1 MEARYRSTLWACCF
15 ANFFQAVGS
24 CFAILYVPLRGLYG
38 LSFTDFGFLVSL
50 NFITQVASD
59 VLFSKPVEKYGF
71 RPFAVAA
78 PLVSAAGLGLFAAA
92 PLLFPRR
99 PFAGFC
105 AGMFLF
111 AAAGGLQELLLSPIL
126 DALPI
131 PEERKARSMSMLH
144 SFFAWGQIFVV
155 LATTGLLAV
164 WGAARWQWIVLLWA
178 APPVA
183 GAVLFCRVPLARK
196 NGGAPPLPLR
206 ALARKGVFYALLA
219 AIVLGGAAEVTMAQ
233 WASAFLEKGLRLPK
247 LAGDV
252 WGVCF
257 FSLMLALGRSGYAA
271 LGARVPLRLSF
282 LPLDCTDSV
291 RRWVSSNPAVLSV
304 DERGVISA
312 VGEGSAYLSAISAGG
327 LSCGME
333 VQVEPA
339 PSGIQLEPSRAQL
352 ERGEE
357 LQMQLMLLEADG
369 SAKPNTGHLT
379 AWSSSDARVATVDS
393 QGRVTAL
400 RSGSCVI
407 TAAADGL
414 TASCALNVSVGVQE
428 IALNLSEARMYPDQA
443 LRPIQLEWAVYPA
456 DADDPSLIFE
466 SDNEAVAVVSP
477 QGEVRM
483 TGQVGAAAISVRSAS
498 GAQATFT
505 VNVIERPRATATP
518 IPQTTQPP
526 APSATPLMGAQN
538 PESVQ
543 VEQMPAN
550 APGAANAQ
558 DPSSAAGEQSAQDP
572 SSAAGGQ
579 SAQSAAGAP
588 QPTAVG

>member
-38 LSFTDFGFLVSL
+38 LSFTDFGILVSL

-92 PLLFPRR
+92 PILFPRR

-183 GAVLFCRVPLARK
+183 GAALFCRVPLARK

-257 FSLMLALGRSGYAA
+257 FSLMLALGRSAA
-271 LGARVPLRLSF
+271 
-282 LPLDCTDSV
+282 
-291 RRWVSSNPAVLSV
+291 
-304 DERGVISA
+304 
-312 VGEGSAYLSAISAGG
+312 
-327 LSCGME
+327 
-333 VQVEPA
+333 
-339 PSGIQLEPSRAQL
+339 
-352 ERGEE
+352 
-357 LQMQLMLLEADG
+357 
-369 SAKPNTGHLT
+369 
-379 AWSSSDARVATVDS
+379 
-393 QGRVTAL
+393 
-400 RSGSCVI
+400 
-407 TAAADGL
+407 
-414 TASCALNVSVGVQE
+414 
-428 IALNLSEARMYPDQA
+428 
-443 LRPIQLEWAVYPA
+443 
-456 DADDPSLIFE
+456 
-466 SDNEAVAVVSP
+466 
-477 QGEVRM
+477 
-483 TGQVGAAAISVRSAS
+483 
-498 GAQATFT
+498 
-505 VNVIERPRATATP
+505 
-518 IPQTTQPP
+518 
-526 APSATPLMGAQN
+526 
-538 PESVQ
+538 
-543 VEQMPAN
+543 
-550 APGAANAQ
+550 
-558 DPSSAAGEQSAQDP
+558 
-572 SSAAGGQ
+572 
-579 SAQSAAGAP
+579 
-588 QPTAVG
+588 

>member
-38 LSFTDFGFLVSL
+38 LSFTDFGILVSL

-92 PLLFPRR
+92 PILFPQR

-155 LATTGLLAV
+155 LATTG
-164 WGAARWQWIVLLWA
+164 
-178 APPVA
+178 
-183 GAVLFCRVPLARK
+183 
-196 NGGAPPLPLR
+196 PPLPLR

-233 WASAFLEKGLRLPK
+233 WASAFLEKGLQLPK

-271 LGARVPLRLSF
+271 LGARVPLHRLLIGGSGAA
-282 LPLDCTDSV
+282 
-291 RRWVSSNPAVLSV
+291 AVLYVVCALAQSPLL
-304 DERGVISA
+304 GVLACGLTGLCVSLLWPGAIILASRRIPSA
-312 VGEGSAYLSAISAGG
+312 GAAMFALLSAGG
-327 LSCGME
+327 DVGASLGAFC
-333 VQVEPA
+333 V
-339 PSGIQLEPSRAQL
+339 
-352 ERGEE
+352 
-357 LQMQLMLLEADG
+357 
-369 SAKPNTGHLT
+369 
-379 AWSSSDARVATVDS
+379 
-393 QGRVTAL
+393 GR
-400 RSGSCVI
+400 
-407 TAAADGL
+407 AAD
-414 TASCALNVSVGVQE
+414 
-428 IALNLSEARMYPDQA
+428 
-443 LRPIQLEWAVYPA
+443 WA
-456 DADDPSLIFE
+456 
-466 SDNEAVAVVSP
+466 
-477 QGEVRM
+477 Q
-483 TGQVGAAAISVRSAS
+483 AS
-498 GAQATFT
+498 GT
-505 VNVIERPRATATP
+505 VFA
-518 IPQTTQPP
+518 
-526 APSATPLMGAQN
+526 G
-538 PESVQ
+538 
-543 VEQMPAN
+543 
-550 APGAANAQ
+550 
-558 DPSSAAGEQSAQDP
+558 AAGESGALRAGLLL
-572 SSAAGGQ
+572 AAVFPLLCCGVHTALHCTEARGGLP
-579 SAQSAAGAP
+579 AGSERRHR
-588 QPTAVG
+588 Q

>member
-38 LSFTDFGFLVSL
+38 LSFTDFGILVSL

-92 PLLFPRR
+92 PILFPQR

-183 GAVLFCRVPLARK
+183 GAALFCRVPLARK

-271 LGARVPLRLSF
+271 LGARVPLHRL
-282 LPLDCTDSV
+282 LIGGRRAVRGLRACTK
-291 RRWVSSNPAVLSV
+291 P
-304 DERGVISA
+304 
-312 VGEGSAYLSAISAGG
+312 SAGG
-327 LSCGME
+327 AGLRAYGPLRQPAVAGRDHSC
-333 VQVEPA
+333 VPA
-339 PSGIQLEPSRAQL
+339 HPLRGGGHVRAAF
-352 ERGEE
+352 RG
-357 LQMQLMLLEADG
+357 
-369 SAKPNTGHLT
+369 
-379 AWSSSDARVATVDS
+379 RRC
-393 QGRVTAL
+393 GRVPGGVL
-400 RSGSCVI
+400 RGPRG
-407 TAAADGL
+407 GL
-414 TASCALNVSVGVQE
+414 GAGVRHGVCGGRGG
-428 IALNLSEARMYPDQA
+428 I
-443 LRPIQLEWAVYPA
+443 W
-456 DADDPSLIFE
+456 
-466 SDNEAVAVVSP
+466 
-477 QGEVRM
+477 
-483 TGQVGAAAISVRSAS
+483 GAAR
-498 GAQATFT
+498 G
-505 VNVIERPRATATP
+505 P
-518 IPQTTQPP
+518 
-526 APSATPLMGAQN
+526 
-538 PESVQ
+538 
-543 VEQMPAN
+543 
-550 APGAANAQ
+550 
-558 DPSSAAGEQSAQDP
+558 
-572 SSAAGGQ
+572 AAGGGVPAAVLRRAHGAALQRSAGRLARRERTAAQAIEESCLSKPEPPFADGAKDRKMNKRRGLHGRAVCVPGGQPQ
-579 SAQSAAGAP
+579 SGERDAAAGSANWNLLSCTIGVFYICNP
-588 QPTAVG
+588 VF

>member
-38 LSFTDFGFLVSL
+38 LSFTDFGILVSL

-219 AIVLGGAAEVTMAQ
+219 AIVLGGAAEI
-233 WASAFLEKGLRLPK
+233 
-247 LAGDV
+247 
-252 WGVCF
+252 
-257 FSLMLALGRSGYAA
+257 GRAH
-271 LGARVPLRLSF
+271 V
-282 LPLDCTDSV
+282 
-291 RRWVSSNPAVLSV
+291 
-304 DERGVISA
+304 
-312 VGEGSAYLSAISAGG
+312 
-327 LSCGME
+327 
-333 VQVEPA
+333 
-339 PSGIQLEPSRAQL
+339 
-352 ERGEE
+352 
-357 LQMQLMLLEADG
+357 
-369 SAKPNTGHLT
+369 
-379 AWSSSDARVATVDS
+379 
-393 QGRVTAL
+393 
-400 RSGSCVI
+400 
-407 TAAADGL
+407 
-414 TASCALNVSVGVQE
+414 
-428 IALNLSEARMYPDQA
+428 
-443 LRPIQLEWAVYPA
+443 
-456 DADDPSLIFE
+456 
-466 SDNEAVAVVSP
+466 
-477 QGEVRM
+477 
-483 TGQVGAAAISVRSAS
+483 
-498 GAQATFT
+498 
-505 VNVIERPRATATP
+505 
-518 IPQTTQPP
+518 
-526 APSATPLMGAQN
+526 
-538 PESVQ
+538 
-543 VEQMPAN
+543 
-550 APGAANAQ
+550 
-558 DPSSAAGEQSAQDP
+558 
-572 SSAAGGQ
+572 
-579 SAQSAAGAP
+579 
-588 QPTAVG
+588 

>member
-38 LSFTDFGFLVSL
+38 LSFTDFGILVSL

-92 PLLFPRR
+92 LLLFPRR

-257 FSLMLALGRSGYAA
+257 
-271 LGARVPLRLSF
+271 
-282 LPLDCTDSV
+282 
-291 RRWVSSNPAVLSV
+291 
-304 DERGVISA
+304 
-312 VGEGSAYLSAISAGG
+312 
-327 LSCGME
+327 
-333 VQVEPA
+333 
-339 PSGIQLEPSRAQL
+339 SR
-352 ERGEE
+352 
-357 LQMQLMLLEADG
+357 
-369 SAKPNTGHLT
+369 
-379 AWSSSDARVATVDS
+379 
-393 QGRVTAL
+393 
-400 RSGSCVI
+400 
-407 TAAADGL
+407 
-414 TASCALNVSVGVQE
+414 
-428 IALNLSEARMYPDQA
+428 
-443 LRPIQLEWAVYPA
+443 
-456 DADDPSLIFE
+456 
-466 SDNEAVAVVSP
+466 
-477 QGEVRM
+477 
-483 TGQVGAAAISVRSAS
+483 
-498 GAQATFT
+498 
-505 VNVIERPRATATP
+505 
-518 IPQTTQPP
+518 
-526 APSATPLMGAQN
+526 
-538 PESVQ
+538 
-543 VEQMPAN
+543 
-550 APGAANAQ
+550 
-558 DPSSAAGEQSAQDP
+558 
-572 SSAAGGQ
+572 
-579 SAQSAAGAP
+579 
-588 QPTAVG
+588 

>member
-38 LSFTDFGFLVSL
+38 LSFTDFGILVSL

-92 PLLFPRR
+92 PILFPQR

-183 GAVLFCRVPLARK
+183 GAALFCRVPLARK

-271 LGARVPLRLSF
+271 LGARVPLHRL
-282 LPLDCTDSV
+282 LI
-291 RRWVSSNPAVLSV
+291 
-304 DERGVISA
+304 G
-312 VGEGSAYLSAISAGG
+312 GS
-327 LSCGME
+327 
-333 VQVEPA
+333 
-339 PSGIQLEPSRAQL
+339 
-352 ERGEE
+352 
-357 LQMQLMLLEADG
+357 
-369 SAKPNTGHLT
+369 
-379 AWSSSDARVATVDS
+379 
-393 QGRVTAL
+393 
-400 RSGSCVI
+400 
-407 TAAADGL
+407 
-414 TASCALNVSVGVQE
+414 
-428 IALNLSEARMYPDQA
+428 
-443 LRPIQLEWAVYPA
+443 
-456 DADDPSLIFE
+456 
-466 SDNEAVAVVSP
+466 
-477 QGEVRM
+477 
-483 TGQVGAAAISVRSAS
+483 GAAAVLYVVCALAQSPLLGVLACGLTGLCVSLLWPGAIILAS
-498 GAQATFT
+498 RR
-505 VNVIERPRATATP
+505 I
-518 IPQTTQPP
+518 
-526 APSATPLMGAQN
+526 PSA
-538 PESVQ
+538 
-543 VEQMPAN
+543 
-550 APGAANAQ
+550 GAAVGVV
-558 DPSSAAGEQSAQDP
+558 SGLAATGINQ
-572 SSAAGGQ
+572 
-579 SAQSAAGAP
+579 
-588 QPTAVG
+588 AVKQLGKTE

>member
-1 MEARYRSTLWACCF
+1 MKTVYGKLALLALTLLMGALLFLPMRAGEEDSLVIAPAGLRMSVGDSYTLSCALRSEDMDQWLRFESSDPRVATIEADGTVRAHSSGEARITARASGGASAQAQITVAGVPMRSL
-15 ANFFQAVGS
+15 
-24 CFAILYVPLRGLYG
+24 
-38 LSFTDFGFLVSL
+38 SL
-50 NFITQVASD
+50 NVDELRLEKGQVSGLKASFNADASD
-59 VLFSKPVEKYGF
+59 ARIAWVSSDENVVRVDATGRLEGVGGGEAYVS
-71 RPFAVAA
+71 AVAA
-78 PLVSAAGLGLFAAA
+78 SGLSAT
-92 PLLFPRR
+92 
-99 PFAGFC
+99 
-105 AGMFLF
+105 
-111 AAAGGLQELLLSPIL
+111 
-126 DALPI
+126 
-131 PEERKARSMSMLH
+131 AR
-144 SFFAWGQIFVV
+144 VYV
-155 LATTGLLAV
+155 D
-164 WGAARWQWIVLLWA
+164 
-178 APPVA
+178 VA
-183 GAVLFCRVPLARK
+183 GTAMHISPSELTL
-196 NGGAPPLPLR
+196 
-206 ALARKGVFYALLA
+206 GV
-219 AIVLGGAAEVTMAQ
+219 
-233 WASAFLEKGLRLPK
+233 
-247 LAGDV
+247 
-252 WGVCF
+252 
-257 FSLMLALGRSGYAA
+257 
-271 LGARVPLRLSF
+271 GARVPLRLSF

-518 IPQTTQPP
+518 IPQTAQPP

-558 DPSSAAGEQSAQDP
+558 DPSSAAGGQSAQDP
-572 SSAAGGQ
+572 SSAAGEQSAQDPSSAVGGQ
-579 SAQSAAGAP
+579 SAQNPSGGQSGQSASGAP

>member
-38 LSFTDFGFLVSL
+38 LSFTDFGILVSL

-92 PLLFPRR
+92 PILFPQR

-183 GAVLFCRVPLARK
+183 GAALFCRVPLARK

-233 WASAFLEKGLRLPK
+233 WASAFLEKGLQLPK

-271 LGARVPLRLSF
+271 LGARVPLHRL
-282 LPLDCTDSV
+282 LI
-291 RRWVSSNPAVLSV
+291 
-304 DERGVISA
+304 G
-312 VGEGSAYLSAISAGG
+312 GS
-327 LSCGME
+327 
-333 VQVEPA
+333 
-339 PSGIQLEPSRAQL
+339 
-352 ERGEE
+352 
-357 LQMQLMLLEADG
+357 
-369 SAKPNTGHLT
+369 
-379 AWSSSDARVATVDS
+379 
-393 QGRVTAL
+393 
-400 RSGSCVI
+400 
-407 TAAADGL
+407 
-414 TASCALNVSVGVQE
+414 
-428 IALNLSEARMYPDQA
+428 
-443 LRPIQLEWAVYPA
+443 
-456 DADDPSLIFE
+456 
-466 SDNEAVAVVSP
+466 
-477 QGEVRM
+477 
-483 TGQVGAAAISVRSAS
+483 GAAAVLYVVCALAQSPLLGVLACGLTGLCVSLLWPGAIILASRRIPSAGRPCSRCFPRAAMWARPWGRSAWAARRTGRRRPARCLRGPRGNLGRCARACCWRRCS
-498 GAQATFT
+498 RCCAAACTRRFIAAKRGPAYPQGANGGTGNRRKLFFKPEPPFADGAKDRKM
-505 VNVIERPRATATP
+505 NKRRGLHGRAVFVP
-518 IPQTTQPP
+518 
-526 APSATPLMGAQN
+526 
-538 PESVQ
+538 
-543 VEQMPAN
+543 
-550 APGAANAQ
+550 
-558 DPSSAAGEQSAQDP
+558 
-572 SSAAGGQ
+572 GGQ
-579 SAQSAAGAP
+579 PQSGERDAVAGSANWNLLSCTIGVFYICNP
-588 QPTAVG
+588 VF

>member
-38 LSFTDFGFLVSL
+38 LSFTDFGILVSL

-92 PLLFPRR
+92 PLLFPQR

-271 LGARVPLRLSF
+271 LGARVPLHRLLIGGSGAA
-282 LPLDCTDSV
+282 
-291 RRWVSSNPAVLSV
+291 AVLYVVCALAQSPLL
-304 DERGVISA
+304 GVLACGLTGLCVSLLWPGAIILASRRIPSA
-312 VGEGSAYLSAISAGG
+312 GAAMFALLSAGG
-327 LSCGME
+327 DVGASLGAFC
-333 VQVEPA
+333 V
-339 PSGIQLEPSRAQL
+339 
-352 ERGEE
+352 
-357 LQMQLMLLEADG
+357 
-369 SAKPNTGHLT
+369 
-379 AWSSSDARVATVDS
+379 
-393 QGRVTAL
+393 GR
-400 RSGSCVI
+400 
-407 TAAADGL
+407 AAD
-414 TASCALNVSVGVQE
+414 
-428 IALNLSEARMYPDQA
+428 
-443 LRPIQLEWAVYPA
+443 WA
-456 DADDPSLIFE
+456 
-466 SDNEAVAVVSP
+466 
-477 QGEVRM
+477 Q
-483 TGQVGAAAISVRSAS
+483 AS
-498 GAQATFT
+498 GT
-505 VNVIERPRATATP
+505 VFA
-518 IPQTTQPP
+518 
-526 APSATPLMGAQN
+526 G
-538 PESVQ
+538 
-543 VEQMPAN
+543 
-550 APGAANAQ
+550 
-558 DPSSAAGEQSAQDP
+558 AAGESGALRAGLLLAAVFRPAAELTLPAEGGLSGYSAQIEEQADRLRTDTNDWMKLVIEEQC
-572 SSAAGGQ
+572 AAYVMDKAAELGITCQVRVTCTQEEAGVFLPRRCSVTGDLAQEEQEQLVREIQ
-579 SAQSAAGAP
+579 SDLDIPAQRQEYIREESP
-588 QPTAVG
+588 